1 MAESADPKA
10 VLSRARETA
19 AKAVYQL
26 DPYLPPHTKGEE
38 PEPYTWDGA
47 TDGIR
52 DLYRKH
58 ANAAIAAY
66 EAEISKEL
74 VLVPREMPT
83 TFEEVLP
90 QVIAAQLAIKPN
102 APEEVITE
110 LQDRFNEALGKA
122 VASLAAPGAAGE
134 EGKEG

>member
-1 MAESADPKA
+1 MSNSPSD
-10 VLSRARETA
+10 VLSKATKSAMEKA
-19 AKAVYQL
+19 A
-26 DPYLPPHTKGEE
+26 
-38 PEPYTWDGA
+38 A
-47 TDGIR
+47 TSG
-52 DLYRKH
+52 H
-58 ANAAIAAY
+58 AAGSYAIAA
-66 EAEISKEL
+66 EAIDAFLSEIGKEL

-90 QVIAAQLAIKPN
+90 QEIAAQLAMNPN